1 MGSRSYAWVKP
12 AVWGAVIGVVAI
24 MVLGFAQ
31 FGWVL
36 GSKAEQMAR
45 EQANSAVAV
54 ALASVC
60 ADRFFAQADSAA
72 QLAQL
77 KLLKMDYAQREFVE
91 KGGWAV
97 SMDTSAPNYQ
107 LQSECAKRILE
118 GKPA

>member
-1 MGSRSYAWVKP
+1 M
-12 AVWGAVIGVVAI
+12 
-24 MVLGFAQ
+24 
-31 FGWVL
+31 L

-45 EQANSAVAV
+45 DQANTAVAV

-60 ADRFFAQADSAA
+60 ADKFFAQADSAA

-97 SMDTSAPNYQ
+97 ARDSSAPNYQ
-107 LQSECAKRILE
+107 LTAECAKRILAA
-118 GKPA
+118 KPA